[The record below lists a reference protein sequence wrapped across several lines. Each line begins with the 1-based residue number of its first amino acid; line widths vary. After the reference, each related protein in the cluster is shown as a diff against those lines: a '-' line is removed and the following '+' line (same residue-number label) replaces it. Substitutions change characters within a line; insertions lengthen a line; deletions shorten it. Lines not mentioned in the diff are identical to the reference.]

1 MGGSGLVA
9 VAEVVVY
16 LGYLR
21 KVDEAKAKG
30 KKHVERKE
38 IIKTWVLGG
47 DEKRLLEKKEPRR
60 IDNPENR
67 SITKRT
73 GRKG

>member
-1 MGGSGLVA
+1 MVA

-47 DEKRLLEKKEPRR
+47 DEKSMLGNKEPRR
-60 IDNPENR
+60 IDSPENKSTTR
-67 SITKRT
+67 RT